1 MMTHATSERS
11 KDFPGLGEITV
22 EMLRQTFPEWRV
34 FPTADTWWAIRG
46 GLQAWDGPRS
56 LLLRSLSAP
65 DLVALAD
72 RLCAQAWLDGLD
84 DEELAAVYRGDPAEA
99 GHDRV
104 G

>member
-1 MMTHATSERS
+1 MMTHAADGRPEYLSS
-11 KDFPGLGEITV
+11 LGEITV
-22 EMLRQTFPEWRV
+22 EMLRQTFREWRI
-34 FPTADTWWAIRG
+34 FQSGGSWWAIRG
-46 GLQAWDGPRS
+46 GLQTWDGPRS

-84 DEELAAVYRGDPAEA
+84 DEELAEVYRGDPA
-99 GHDRV
+99 GLRHDRV